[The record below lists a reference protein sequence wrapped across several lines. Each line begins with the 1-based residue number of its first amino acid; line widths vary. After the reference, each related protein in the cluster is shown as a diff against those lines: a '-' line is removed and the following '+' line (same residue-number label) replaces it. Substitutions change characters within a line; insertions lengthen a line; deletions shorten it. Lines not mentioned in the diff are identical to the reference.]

1 MHFCGIRNDQGTF
14 LTNEENFI
22 KGLVKD
28 LYTVVCWQK
37 SQILTNITEYF
48 LQSFKYERKIYLHIS
63 LFDKLLS
70 EHMLICECHKIDF
83 ILGQMCEQTQD
94 KTPSCYVSY
103 FFSRRHKSRGQF
115 PTDIA
120 TTSTSVNKCSN
131 KFSFSVI
138 SHTFLHFPNPKQ
150 LLHYEKYS
158 LFFCCIWVDKY
169 DIFLSIKVDVSFAL
183 T

>member
-1 MHFCGIRNDQGTF
+1 MKGKSTF
-14 LTNEENFI
+14 TSPCLTNYSQNIWLHNSAKRKNAYLWVSQNRFYFRSNVWVNTRQNPLLLCFI
-22 KGLVKD
+22 
-28 LYTVVCWQK
+28 
-37 SQILTNITEYF
+37 F
-48 LQSFKYERKIYLHIS
+48 
-63 LFDKLLS
+63 
-70 EHMLICECHKIDF
+70 
-83 ILGQMCEQTQD
+83 
-94 KTPSCYVSY
+94 
-103 FFSRRHKSRGQF
+103 FFSRRHKSKGQF

-183 T
+183 TWYTYIWKAKSTFVALKFMDILSYCEDNPTTNY